1 MPYADAYMG
10 HGGSMLGK
18 YDALEVD
25 TFRPKRMVYRVS
37 LREGNDV

>member
-1 MPYADAYMG
+1 MPYADGYMG

-25 TFRPKRMVYRVS
+25 TFRPKAYGVQGLIARG
-37 LREGNDV
+37 E